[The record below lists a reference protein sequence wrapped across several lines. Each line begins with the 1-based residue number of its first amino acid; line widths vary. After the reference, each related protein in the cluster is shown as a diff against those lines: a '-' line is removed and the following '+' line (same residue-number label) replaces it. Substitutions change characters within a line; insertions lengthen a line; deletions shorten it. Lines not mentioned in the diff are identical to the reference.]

1 MQIKKL
7 LEVSYILTLKN
18 LELCRDGKKILRGVN
33 LEVGNQEIHSII
45 GANGAGKSTLAYTLM
60 GLQGYEKNEGS
71 ILFDGEDI
79 AELPITDRAR
89 KGITLAWQ
97 EPARFEGLKV
107 RDYLAI
113 GARDNGGITEEELKD
128 ALCKV
133 DLNPEKYL
141 DREVGEALSGGERKR
156 IELASIITMKPK
168 LAILDEP
175 DSGIDVVSLKE
186 IVSLI
191 RTLKENGSSV
201 LVITHREEI
210 AAASDKASL
219 MCDGV
224 ILRSGDPF
232 EISEFFKNRCI
243 PCDNRVYPLKEN

>member
-1 MQIKKL
+1 M
-7 LEVSYILTLKN
+7 LTLKK

-33 LEVGNQEIHSII
+33 LEIGNQEIHSII

-60 GLQGYEKNEGS
+60 GLQGYEQNEGS
-71 ILFDGEDI
+71 IIFDGEDI
-79 AELPITDRAR
+79 AELSITDRAK

-107 RDYLAI
+107 RDYLSI

-156 IELASIITMKPK
+156 IELASIITMKPR

-186 IVSLI
+186 IVNLI
-191 RTLKENGSSV
+191 RALKENGSSV

-219 MCDGV
+219 MCEGV
-224 ILRSGDPF
+224 ILRSGDPL

-243 PCDNRVYPLKEN
+243 PCDNRIYPLKEN

>member
-1 MQIKKL
+1 M
-7 LEVSYILTLKN
+7 SYILTLKK

-33 LEVGNQEIHSII
+33 LEIGNQEIHSII

-60 GLQGYEKNEGS
+60 GLQGYEQNEGS
-71 ILFDGEDI
+71 IIFDGEDI
-79 AELPITDRAR
+79 AELSITDRAK

-107 RDYLAI
+107 RDYLSI

-156 IELASIITMKPK
+156 IELASIITMKPR

-186 IVSLI
+186 IVNLI
-191 RTLKENGSSV
+191 RALKENGSSV

-219 MCDGV
+219 MCEGV
-224 ILRSGDPF
+224 ILRSGDPL

-243 PCDNRVYPLKEN
+243 PCDNRIYPLKEN

>member
-1 MQIKKL
+1 
-7 LEVSYILTLKN
+7 VSYILSLKN
-18 LELCRDGKKILRGVN
+18 LILSRDGKKILHGVN
-33 LEVGNQEIHSII
+33 LEVGDREIHSII

-60 GLQGYEKNEGS
+60 GLQGYEHEGGS
-71 ILFDGEDI
+71 LIFDDEDI
-79 AELPITDRAR
+79 TKLSITELAR
-89 KGITLAWQ
+89 RGITLAWQ

-107 RDYLAI
+107 RDHLAI
-113 GARDNGGITEEELKD
+113 GAKVHGGITEEELRE
-128 ALCKV
+128 ALKKV
-133 DLNPEKYL
+133 DLKPDKYL
-141 DREVGEALSGGERKR
+141 NREVGEALSGGERKR

-186 IVSLI
+186 IVTLI
-191 RTLKENGSSV
+191 RTIRENGSSV

-219 MCDGV
+219 MCEGA
-224 ILRSGDPF
+224 ILRSGDPI

-243 PCDNRVYPLKEN
+243 PCDSSESV

>member
-1 MQIKKL
+1 ML
-7 LEVSYILTLKN
+7 S
-18 LELCRDGKKILRGVN
+18 RDGKKILRGVN
-33 LEVGNQEIHSII
+33 LEVGDREIHSII

-60 GLQGYEKNEGS
+60 GLQGYEHEEGS
-71 ILFDGEDI
+71 LTFDGEDI
-79 AELPITDRAR
+79 TKLSITERAR

-113 GARDNGGITEEELKD
+113 GAKGNGGITEEKLKE
-128 ALCKV
+128 ALKKV
-133 DLNPEKYL
+133 DLKPEKYL

-186 IVSLI
+186 IVALIQCKSWFSVRRDVDCYHSHSSNPNSFSYKRTGAVCTDYVSL
-191 RTLKENGSSV
+191 LGSGLR
-201 LVITHREEI
+201 LVSKIKDFGLQTRQ
-210 AAASDKASL
+210 ASF
-219 MCDGV
+219 
-224 ILRSGDPF
+224 LR
-232 EISEFFKNRCI
+232 
-243 PCDNRVYPLKEN
+243 L

>member
-1 MQIKKL
+1 ML
-7 LEVSYILTLKN
+7 S
-18 LELCRDGKKILRGVN
+18 RDGKKILRGVN
-33 LEVGNQEIHSII
+33 LEIGDREIHSII

-60 GLQGYEKNEGS
+60 GLQGYEHEEGS
-71 ILFDGEDI
+71 LIFNGEDI
-79 AELPITDRAR
+79 SKLSITERAR

-97 EPARFEGLKV
+97 EPARFEGLRV

-113 GARDNGGITEEELKD
+113 GAKGSGGVTEEELKE
-128 ALCKV
+128 ALRKV
-133 DLNPEKYL
+133 DLKPEKYL

-186 IVSLI
+186 IVNLI
-191 RTLKENGSSV
+191 QTFKENGSSV
-201 LVITHREEI
+201 LVITHRKEI

-219 MCDGV
+219 MCEGV
-224 ILRSGDPF
+224 ILRSGDPL

-243 PCDNRVYPLKEN
+243 PCDSRVSPPKAA

>member
-1 MQIKKL
+1 M
-7 LEVSYILTLKN
+7 SYILSLKN
-18 LELCRDGKKILRGVN
+18 LVLSRDGKKILHGVN
-33 LEVGNQEIHSII
+33 LEVGDREIHSII

-60 GLQGYEKNEGS
+60 GLQGYEYEEGS
-71 ILFDGEDI
+71 LIFDGEDI
-79 AELPITDRAR
+79 TPLSITERAR

-113 GARDNGGITEEELKD
+113 GAKGNGGITEEELKE
-128 ALCKV
+128 ALRKV

-186 IVSLI
+186 IVALI
-191 RTLKENGSSV
+191 QTLKENGSSV
-201 LVITHREEI
+201 LVITHWEEI

-219 MCDGV
+219 MCEGT
-224 ILRSGDPF
+224 ILRSGDPL

-243 PCDNRVYPLKEN
+243 PCDNRVSSPKAA

>member
-1 MQIKKL
+1 M
-7 LEVSYILTLKN
+7 LEVSYILTLKK

-33 LEVGNQEIHSII
+33 LEIGNQEIHSII

-60 GLQGYEKNEGS
+60 GLQGYEQNEGS
-71 ILFDGEDI
+71 IIFDGEDI
-79 AELPITDRAR
+79 AELSITDRAK

-107 RDYLAI
+107 RDYLSI

-156 IELASIITMKPK
+156 IELASIITMKPR

-186 IVSLI
+186 IVNLI
-191 RTLKENGSSV
+191 RALKENGSSV

-219 MCDGV
+219 MCEGV
-224 ILRSGDPF
+224 ILRSGDPL

-243 PCDNRVYPLKEN
+243 PCDNRIYPLKEN

>member
-1 MQIKKL
+1 M
-7 LEVSYILTLKN
+7 S
-18 LELCRDGKKILRGVN
+18 RDGKKILRGVN
-33 LEVGNQEIHSII
+33 LEVGDREIHSII

-60 GLQGYEKNEGS
+60 GLQGYEHEEGS
-71 ILFDGEDI
+71 LIFNGEDI
-79 AELPITDRAR
+79 SKLSITERAR

-113 GARDNGGITEEELKD
+113 GAKDNGGATEEELKE
-128 ALCKV
+128 ALRKV
-133 DLNPEKYL
+133 DLKPEKYL
-141 DREVGEALSGGERKR
+141 DREVGETLSGGERKR

-186 IVSLI
+186 IVNLI
-191 RTLKENGSSV
+191 QTFKENGSSV
-201 LVITHREEI
+201 LVITHRKEI

-219 MCDGV
+219 MCEGV
-224 ILRSGDPF
+224 ILRSGDPL

-243 PCDNRVYPLKEN
+243 PCDSRVSPPKAA

>member
-1 MQIKKL
+1 M
-7 LEVSYILTLKN
+7 S
-18 LELCRDGKKILRGVN
+18 RDGKKILRGIN
-33 LEVGNQEIHSII
+33 LEVGDREIHSII
-45 GANGAGKSTLAYTLM
+45 GSNGAGKSTLAYTLM
-60 GLQGYEKNEGS
+60 GLQGYEHEDGS
-71 ILFDGEDI
+71 LTFNGEDI
-79 AELPITDRAR
+79 TKLTITERAR

-113 GARDNGGITEEELKD
+113 GAKTHGGITEEDLRE
-128 ALCKV
+128 ALIKV
-133 DLNPEKYL
+133 DLKPDKYL
-141 DREVGEALSGGERKR
+141 EREVGEALSGGERKR

-186 IVSLI
+186 IINFIQS
-191 RTLKENGSSV
+191 LKENGSSV

-210 AAASDKASL
+210 AASSDKASL
-219 MCDGV
+219 MCEGA
-224 ILRSGDPF
+224 ILRSGDPI

-243 PCDNRVYPLKEN
+243 PCDNRVSPPKVV

>member
-1 MQIKKL
+1 M
-7 LEVSYILTLKN
+7 SYILTLKN

-33 LEVGNQEIHSII
+33 LEIGNQEIHSII

-60 GLQGYEKNEGS
+60 GLQGYEKKGGS
-71 ILFDGEDI
+71 IIFDGENI
-79 AELPITDRAR
+79 AELSITERAR

-113 GARDNGGITEEELKD
+113 GARGNGGITEEELKD

-156 IELASIITMKPK
+156 IELASIITMKPR

-191 RTLKENGSSV
+191 RALKENGSSV

-219 MCDGV
+219 MCEGS
-224 ILRSGDPF
+224 ILRSGDPM
-232 EISEFFKNRCI
+232 EISEFFKSRCI

>member
-1 MQIKKL
+1 M
-7 LEVSYILTLKN
+7 
-18 LELCRDGKKILRGVN
+18 RGIN
-33 LEVGNQEIHSII
+33 LEVGDQEIHSII
-45 GANGAGKSTLAYTLM
+45 GSNGAGKSTLAYTLM
-60 GLQGYEKNEGS
+60 GLQGYENEAGS
-71 ILFDGEDI
+71 LTFDREDI
-79 AELPITDRAR
+79 SKLTITERAR

-113 GARDNGGITEEELKD
+113 GAKAHGGVTEAELRE
-128 ALCKV
+128 ALIKV
-133 DLNPEKYL
+133 DLKPDKYL
-141 DREVGEALSGGERKR
+141 NREVGEALSGGERKR
-156 IELASIITMKPK
+156 IELASIITMRPK

-186 IVSLI
+186 II
-191 RTLKENGSSV
+191 NFIQALKENGSSV

-219 MCDGV
+219 MCEGA
-224 ILRSGDPF
+224 ILRSGDPI

-243 PCDNRVYPLKEN
+243 PCDSRVSPPKVV

>member
-1 MQIKKL
+1 
-7 LEVSYILTLKN
+7 
-18 LELCRDGKKILRGVN
+18 
-33 LEVGNQEIHSII
+33 
-45 GANGAGKSTLAYTLM
+45 M
-60 GLQGYEKNEGS
+60 GLQGYEHEAGS
-71 ILFDGEDI
+71 LTFDREDI
-79 AELPITDRAR
+79 TKLTITERAR

-107 RDYLAI
+107 RDFLAI
-113 GARDNGGITEEELKD
+113 GSKAHGGITEEELRE
-128 ALCKV
+128 ALIKV
-133 DLNPEKYL
+133 DLKPDKYL
-141 DREVGEALSGGERKR
+141 DREVGESLSGGERKR
-156 IELASIITMKPK
+156 IELASIITMRPK

-186 IVSLI
+186 IINFI

-219 MCDGV
+219 MCEGA
-224 ILRSGDPF
+224 ILRSGDPI

-243 PCDNRVYPLKEN
+243 PCDGRVSPPKVV